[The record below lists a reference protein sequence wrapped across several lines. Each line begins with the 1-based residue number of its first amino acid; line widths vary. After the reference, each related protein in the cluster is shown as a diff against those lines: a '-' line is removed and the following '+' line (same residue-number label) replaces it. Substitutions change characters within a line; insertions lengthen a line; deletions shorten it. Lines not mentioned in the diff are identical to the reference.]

1 MTHCLIVGA
10 GLAGAVYARQLAETG
25 HDVDV
30 IDKRDHIAGN
40 CFDYVH
46 ETGVRVHR
54 YGPHLFHTSNSRVV
68 DWFSRFTDW
77 VPYEHEVLARL
88 PNGRLCPMPVNLDT
102 VNAVF
107 GTDLEH
113 PEQVQALLAQKSVPR
128 DRIVSAD
135 DYLLA
140 HVGPELTNLFFR
152 PYTAKMWGMDLSKID
167 AAVVRRLQIRTTR
180 DKRYFPNDTFQAL
193 PAEGY
198 TRAFERILDHDR
210 IRVTLGKAFSKELA
224 ERYEVCFNSMP
235 IDEYYDFDLGEL
247 PYRSIRFHLS
257 AVAVEEAQPHAT
269 INYTDASPYT
279 RETWWHTLPGHWL
292 SKNSHV
298 LRTIEEPC
306 DYRVNGMERY
316 YPIKTS
322 DNLYDG
328 VYDRYAERGA
338 SDEHTYFIGRCGT
351 YQYLDM
357 HQVIN
362 QSLVHVG
369 KWLGMEP

>member
-135 DYLLA
+135 
-140 HVGPELTNLFFR
+140 
-152 PYTAKMWGMDLSKID
+152 
-167 AAVVRRLQIRTTR
+167 
-180 DKRYFPNDTFQAL
+180 
-193 PAEGY
+193 
-198 TRAFERILDHDR
+198 
-210 IRVTLGKAFSKELA
+210 
-224 ERYEVCFNSMP
+224 
-235 IDEYYDFDLGEL
+235 
-247 PYRSIRFHLS
+247 
-257 AVAVEEAQPHAT
+257 
-269 INYTDASPYT
+269 
-279 RETWWHTLPGHWL
+279 
-292 SKNSHV
+292 
-298 LRTIEEPC
+298 
-306 DYRVNGMERY
+306 
-316 YPIKTS
+316 
-322 DNLYDG
+322 
-328 VYDRYAERGA
+328 
-338 SDEHTYFIGRCGT
+338 
-351 YQYLDM
+351 
-357 HQVIN
+357 
-362 QSLVHVG
+362 
-369 KWLGMEP
+369 